1 MGQPAEVNVPE
12 AQPEVA
18 QPAAEFEAP
27 KVAETQALTEAPE
40 EVETAQAVE
49 PAEDPNRPKRR
60 KKS

>member
-27 KVAETQALTEAPE
+27 EVVETQELYEAPEVAQVAET
-40 EVETAQAVE
+40 VESV
-49 PAEDPNRPKRR
+49 DPNRPKRR

>member
-27 KVAETQALTEAPE
+27 EIAATQELTAAPEVAETPE
-40 EVETAQAVE
+40 TV
-49 PAEDPNRPKRR
+49 EDPNRPKRR

>member
-1 MGQPAEVNVPE
+1 MGQPAEVNVPT

-27 KVAETQALTEAPE
+27 EVVETQQLTEAPE
-40 EVETAQAVE
+40 QSVAPE
-49 PAEDPNRPKRR
+49 PVDPNRPLRR